1 MEVVESVPNFSE
13 GRDKNVVDKI
23 VASMTAIDGVRLLD
37 MEMDSNHNRSVVTLV
52 GPPDAVSEGVFR
64 GVETASKL
72 INLDKHTGEHPRF
85 GATDVVPFIP
95 ISGVK
100 IKDCVELARALG
112 ERIGNELKI
121 PVYLYSDAA
130 TKDDRNDL
138 GQIRSKTFQ
147 YEQLKEHVKEEK
159 WTPDFGPSEVGTA
172 GATIVGVREPLI
184 AYNVN
189 LRTTDLAAGKKI
201 AKALRAKTGGLT
213 FVKALAFFLEDKQMV
228 QISMNLTSYSK
239 TPIYRAFE
247 LVKLEAARY
256 GFAVAESEVVGL
268 TPLDALVETAR
279 YYLQLNDF
287 KSDQILERRMMES
300 NGSE

>member
-1 MEVVESVPNFSE
+1 MDVVECVPNFSE
-13 GRDKNVVDKI
+13 GRDKSVVDKI
-23 VASMTAIDGVRLLD
+23 VASMTAVEGVRLLD
-37 MEMDSNHNRSVVTLV
+37 MEMDPNHNRSVITLI
-52 GPPDAVSEGVFR
+52 GSPTAVSEAAFR
-64 GVETASKL
+64 GVETASHL
-72 INLDKHTGEHPRF
+72 INLDKHKGEHPRF
-85 GATDVVPFIP
+85 GSADVVPFIP

-100 IKDCVELARALG
+100 IDDCVNLAKALG
-112 ERIGNELKI
+112 ERIGKELNI
-121 PVYLYSDAA
+121 PIYLYSDAA
-130 TKDDRNDL
+130 TRPYRKDL
-138 GQIRSKTFQ
+138 GEIRSKNFQ
-147 YEQLKEHVKEEK
+147 YEQLREHITEEK
-159 WTPDFGPSEVGTA
+159 WKPDFGPSAIGTA

-201 AKALRAKTGGLT
+201 AKALRARDGGLA

-239 TPIYRAFE
+239 TPIYRAYE

-256 GFAVAESEVVGL
+256 GFAIAESEVVGL
-268 TPLDALVETAR
+268 TPLEAVVEAAR

-287 KSDQILERRMMES
+287 KVDQILERRMMDS